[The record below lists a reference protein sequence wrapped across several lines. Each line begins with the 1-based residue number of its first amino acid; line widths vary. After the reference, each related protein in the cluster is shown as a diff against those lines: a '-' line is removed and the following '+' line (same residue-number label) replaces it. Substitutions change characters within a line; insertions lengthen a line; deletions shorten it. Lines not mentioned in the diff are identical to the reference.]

1 MQRIASNTVYSP
13 LIQLFVQLVLTVVAT
28 ASAGPQV
35 LLGGYAG
42 YAGYPLSYGSP
53 LAYSYTPQVFTN
65 ILAIAEPKNVQGVP
79 RNMMVARLFEGH
91 LRFLEY

>member
-1 MQRIASNTVYSP
+1 M
-13 LIQLFVQLVLTVVAT
+13 TVVAT

-35 LLGGYAG
+35 LLGGYTGYTG

-65 ILAIAEPKNVQGVP
+65 ILAIQYPKNVQGVP
-79 RNMMVARLFEGH
+79 QNMTVARQLEGR
-91 LRFLEY
+91 LRSLEIY

>member
-1 MQRIASNTVYSP
+1 M
-13 LIQLFVQLVLTVVAT
+13 TVVAT

-35 LLGGYAG
+35 LLGGYTG

-65 ILAIAEPKNVQGVP
+65 ILAIEYRKNVQGVP
-79 RNMMVARLFEGH
+79 QNMTVARQLEGR
-91 LRFLEY
+91 LRSLEIY

>member
-1 MQRIASNTVYSP
+1 M
-13 LIQLFVQLVLTVVAT
+13 TVVAT

-35 LLGGYAG
+35 LLGGYTGYTG

-65 ILAIAEPKNVQGVP
+65 ILAIAELKNVQGVP
-79 RNMMVARLFEGH
+79 RNQTVARLFEGH

>member
-65 ILAIAEPKNVQGVP
+65 ILA
-79 RNMMVARLFEGH
+79 MTVARQFEGH